1 MTHKTYKT
9 KFSNNQLELI
19 KKMDSGLIFTCE
31 FIKRSNNERR
41 YIKARTQVKK
51 GLKGI
56 GAKYDYKD
64 YDLLHCIDIDILQ
77 KTKDVNTARKNIS
90 LDSLIWV
97 KVQGQKYFWNDLV
110 IDESIKQ
117 IKKQNEIIIK

>member
-1 MTHKTYKT
+1 MKHKTYKT

-90 LDSLIWV
+90 LDNLIWV
-97 KVQGQKYFWNDLV
+97 KVQGQTYFWNDLA
-110 IDESIKQ
+110 IDESIKE
-117 IKKQNEIIIK
+117 IKKQNEIILK